1 MKVKEELIG
10 KRKGTKRRGMGEKRI
25 IGSEYVQSML
35 QACMKMSQ

>member
-10 KRKGTKRRGMGEKRI
+10 KRKGTKRRGEKRI